1 MFRLS
6 ITTLSLLVALVLPAK
21 TGQSAESCADL
32 AAHYD
37 RLNRHNALLFAESM
51 GDNSAPRAT
60 VSELKQIDNRLKQL
74 AVLDFMRAKKCEYP
88 ADVENSYIL
97 SAGKCAL
104 EELKGNYR
112 ADICDFT
119 KWSPDKP

>member
-1 MFRLS
+1 MTCAILIEKNVGAGSAMFRLS

-51 GDNSAPRAT
+51 GDNSAPARP
-60 VSELKQIDNRLKQL
+60 SRN
-74 AVLDFMRAKKCEYP
+74 
-88 ADVENSYIL
+88 
-97 SAGKCAL
+97 
-104 EELKGNYR
+104 
-112 ADICDFT
+112 
-119 KWSPDKP
+119 